1 MTKEYSCSLIFNQ
14 NKTKDVFPVTA
25 LIKAILETDNDEEND
40 ELSILE
46 KIFLS
51 EGKHKKIYHYFM
63 YNTVMGQLSTL
74 FICYHYERNVWKQ
87 QIHYVLTKTSF
98 AIRQIQKFLVF
109 YNKATKNRYLNAI
122 SIFLKRFGH
131 ILINNFY
138 IIKYLYKCNSNA
150 CLRVKFP
157 TTFLNNRLMLS

>member
-14 NKTKDVFPVTA
+14 NKAKDVFPATA

-40 ELSILE
+40 GLSILE

-74 FICYHYERNVWKQ
+74 
-87 QIHYVLTKTSF
+87 
-98 AIRQIQKFLVF
+98 
-109 YNKATKNRYLNAI
+109 
-122 SIFLKRFGH
+122 
-131 ILINNFY
+131 LI
-138 IIKYLYKCNSNA
+138 
-150 CLRVKFP
+150 
-157 TTFLNNRLMLS
+157 